1 MRDKTKALGT
11 DPVRRLVVRLS
22 TPAIAG
28 LLVQALY
35 NVTDAIFVGHGV
47 GTLAIAGIGVAFPFF
62 LMLIGLGQLIG
73 VGSASILSR
82 ALGRGEMPVAE
93 RALGNSISLVVLVG
107 SLLASLGL
115 SFRVP
120 LLEFA
125 GATVDIMPH
134 ALAYV
139 VVILGGASFTFV
151 LSMTLAAAVRAQGH
165 VLQATLPL
173 LASGV
178 LNIALDPLFIFG
190 FRMGVAGAAWATV
203 ISSGLSSAYLLYYI
217 LSGRGTVTLR
227 ARSLLLSV
235 RIVVE
240 MVSVGASSFV
250 RVVAASAATVVTNR
264 ALGIHGGDLAIAIYS
279 VANRL
284 LSFTRMPVFGVV
296 DGVQPIFGYNY
307 GAQQYGRVL
316 SAVGSALTYA
326 ALLAGGF
333 WVLLQ
338 AFPSGFLAMFSSD
351 RQMISQGVV
360 ALRII
365 ALVIPLFA
373 VQVVV
378 AGLYQALGHAAKAFI
393 VSLLRPILAVVTV
406 LVLSSFLGTTGVWAS
421 FPVSDLLSALVVL
434 PMLLHEVR
442 RLRRAQAESFG

>member
-1 MRDKTKALGT
+1 VRDKTKALGT

-28 LLVQALY
+28 LLVHSLY

-62 LMLIGLGQLIG
+62 LMIIGLGQLIG

-82 ALGRGEMPVAE
+82 ALGRGEVPVAE
-93 RALGNSISLVVLVG
+93 RALGNSVSLAILVG
-107 SLLASLGL
+107 SLLAGLGL

-120 LLEFA
+120 LLEFG
-125 GATVDIMPH
+125 GATPDIMPH

-151 LSMTLAAAVRAQGH
+151 LSMTLAATIRAQGH
-165 VLQATLPL
+165 VFQATVPVLV
-173 LASGV
+173 SGV

-190 FRMGVAGAAWATV
+190 LRMGVAGAAWATV
-203 ISSGLSSAYLLYYI
+203 VSSGLSSAYLLYYI
-217 LSGRGTVTLR
+217 LSGRGTVRLH
-227 ARSLLLSV
+227 ARSLLLKA
-235 RIVVE
+235 RVVLE
-240 MVSVGASSFV
+240 TVGVGASSFV
-250 RVVAASAATVVTNR
+250 RVVAASAATVITNR
-264 ALGIHGGDLAIAIYS
+264 ALGVHGGDLAIAIYS

-307 GAQQYGRVL
+307 GARQYARVL
-316 SAVGSALTYA
+316 SAIGSALLFA
-326 ALLAGGF
+326 GALAGGF
-333 WVLLQ
+333 WVLLHIY
-338 AFPSGFLAMFSSD
+338 PSGFLAMFSSD
-351 RQMISQGVV
+351 PQMISRGVP
-360 ALRII
+360 ALRIM

-378 AGLYQALGHAAKAFI
+378 AGLYQALGHAAKALI
-393 VSLLRPILAVVTV
+393 VSLLRPILTAVSV
-406 LVLSSFLGTTGVWAS
+406 LVLSSFLATTGVWAA

-442 RLRRAQAESFG
+442 RLRRASAELPA